1 MHNQCPAP
9 LRTIAPDRILVVDD
23 DPDHLELVARYIASL
38 GLEYVALADSSAAL
52 ARVQSEHFTI
62 VITDMVMPEVDG
74 MQLLHHIKAFV
85 PETDVIVMTGYSK
98 KYTYIE
104 VIGCGASDFIEK
116 PFKRDELIAK
126 LNRLRQERCLIAEL
140 RQAQQL
146 AEEAN
151 QAKTNFLNTISHE
164 FRTPMNGIVG
174 FSYLLKGTELSA
186 TQKEYLR
193 MIDGS
198 AERLHHLINQVFEF
212 SMLEGSEKNLQPS
225 HFEVSP
231 FFAELRARHQ
241 EKLQEKNLELT
252 ITLGEGIGDKL
263 WFGDPI
269 AVSQVFNNLLD
280 NAITYTQQ
288 GKIAIAGQVEKLLA
302 TNKYL
307 LHFSIAD
314 SGCGIAAE
322 KQEVIF
328 QPFAQAE
335 EYLTRRHEGAGLGLA
350 ICTKLVTLMGGE
362 LWVESEVGAGS
373 TFHFT
378 LAADLA

>member
-1 MHNQCPAP
+1 MSNHAAAA
-9 LRTIAPDRILVVDD
+9 LGSDRLLLVDD
-23 DPDHLELVARYIASL
+23 DPDHLELVARYIAPL
-38 GLEYVALADSSAAL
+38 GLEYVALADSAAAL
-52 ARVQSEHFTI
+52 ERVQNEKFTI

-85 PETDVIVMTGYSK
+85 PDTDVIVMTGYSK
-98 KYTYIE
+98 KYSYTE

-126 LNRLRQERCLIAEL
+126 LNRLRQERCLIQEL
-140 RQAQQL
+140 RRAQQV

-174 FSYLLKGTELSA
+174 FSYLLRGTELS
-186 TQKEYLR
+186 TSQQEYLR
-193 MIDGS
+193 MIDES
-198 AERLHHLINQVFEF
+198 AQRLHHLINQVFDF
-212 SMLEGSEKNLQPS
+212 SMLEASAKDLQPN
-225 HFEVSP
+225 HFKLSP
-231 FFAELRARHQ
+231 FLAELHSRHT
-241 EKLQEKNLELT
+241 ERLQEKNLELT
-252 ITLGEGIGDKL
+252 ISLGDGIADKL
-263 WFGDPI
+263 WFGDQI
-269 AVSQVFNNLLD
+269 AIGQLFDNLLD
-280 NAITYTQQ
+280 NAITYTSQ
-288 GKIAIAGQVEKLLA
+288 GRITISGQIEKVLA

-314 SGCGIAAE
+314 SGCGIE
-322 KQEVIF
+322 EKKQEVIF

-350 ICTKLVTLMGGE
+350 ICTKLVSLMGGE
-362 LWVESEVGAGS
+362 IWVESKVGAGS

-378 LAADLA
+378 LQADLA